1 MFCSKLPR
9 YVRMVDQILLSTLV
23 RLSRSSIVDFVNLTM
38 MPDPAASRE
47 ALFKT
52 ALVFNHKT
60 GTQCKDIVLPF
71 CHLLKNNAYPKFVT

>member
-9 YVRMVDQILLSTLV
+9 YVRMVDQVLLSTLV

-38 MPDPAASRE
+38 MPDPDASRE

-60 GTQCKDIVLPF
+60 GTQCNAIIKIHTTPF
-71 CHLLKNNAYPKFVT
+71 LSFAEKQSLS